1 MGKHQDRSSTPP
13 ADGPPPLG
21 RHNGVEPNAPWSTQA
36 TPTTAGMPSPS
47 RRGADPGTAAHLVG
61 AAGYPAD
68 PRPPSGSLLNGGAGE
83 HRPAPWQRVHDLPRD
98 IVFDQNRT
106 FAAKRATRASILH
119 TNLHVFRK
127 ASEHT
132 SQT

>member
-1 MGKHQDRSSTPP
+1 MGKQQDRSSTPP

-36 TPTTAGMPSPS
+36 THTTAGMPSPS
-47 RRGADPGTAAHLVG
+47 GRGADPGTAAHLVG
-61 AAGYPAD
+61 VAGYPAD

-98 IVFDQNRT
+98 IVCQLCRLSHLGD
-106 FAAKRATRASILH
+106 KRPESGVRRVDVEWIL
-119 TNLHVFRK
+119 
-127 ASEHT
+127 
-132 SQT
+132 